1 MTNSNR
7 HKFMK
12 KLKDFTS
19 MFNRGKEGVATFIAG
34 VTIYSVIVFVAG
46 LISSLIEKTP
56 FDWKAYLRVIAVMA
70 AVVSVFYALT
80 RLLAFRTKLFPKTG
94 NREGLHGVS
103 FIFLLLVSFILFV
116 LFA

>member
-1 MTNSNR
+1 
-7 HKFMK
+7 MK
-12 KLKDFTS
+12 IQNDFTA
-19 MFNRGKEGVATFIAG
+19 MFNRGKKGVATFIAG
-34 VTIYSVIVFVAG
+34 LIIYSVIVFVSG
-46 LISSLIEKTP
+46 LITSLWEKTT

-103 FIFLLLVSFILFV
+103 FIFLLLLSIILVFV
-116 LFA
+116 FL

>member
-1 MTNSNR
+1 MRN
-7 HKFMK
+7 
-12 KLKDFTS
+12 DFTT

-56 FDWKAYLRVIAVMA
+56 FDWKVNLCVIAVIA
-70 AVVSVFYALT
+70 AVVSVFYAIT
-80 RLLAFRTKLFPKTG
+80 RLLAFRTKLFPKVQ

-103 FIFLLLVSFILFV
+103 FIFLIVLAIILTFV
-116 LFA
+116 IL